1 MRADNHN
8 QVMHAN
14 GIYLDFDEI
23 FATGMADAAYAV
35 HVAAPSEWKE
45 REAASQAVHEQ
56 DISSKV
62 ACVSEGP
69 YSPPLD
75 SGFIGEEGR
84 SKAEIELMEMV
95 DEVCSRVKGS
105 GRCHRHRRRC
115 YNCLGYNDGEPK
127 LTALQICAHTSPS
140 TAPDAGFA
148 AFADYDLVDLK
159 TAILYAVD
167 KLNKLALTQDVP
179 PHLTYVVK
187 REPWVC
193 VETAKVTFQTAKV
206 NLLWNCVTKQH
217 LVGKGKREILT
228 VLEKALETICE
239 ARTRTLL
246 QQDGS
251 GEGTDAAGLT

>member
-1 MRADNHN
+1 MSLPPRHIHLGPGWITGDYPGTWMRADNHN

-95 DEVCSRVKGS
+95 DE
-105 GRCHRHRRRC
+105 
-115 YNCLGYNDGEPK
+115 
-127 LTALQICAHTSPS
+127 ICAHTSPS